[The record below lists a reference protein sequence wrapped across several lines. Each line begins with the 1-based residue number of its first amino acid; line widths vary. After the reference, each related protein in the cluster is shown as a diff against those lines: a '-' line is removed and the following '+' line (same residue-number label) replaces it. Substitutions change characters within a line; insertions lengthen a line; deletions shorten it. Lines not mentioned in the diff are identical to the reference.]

1 MSVLHI
7 TLIVAPGPAH
17 AEGNLFGG
25 MMRAITPLLFATALG
40 DFRRSGSH
48 EDQARFRLLRQQ
60 FQSTVRSSR
69 THYWNEWL
77 GSVTPLSHRAPRLA
91 CSLVRRTFR
100 SFVASPNLCHM
111 QWDGASRRRVPNDAP
126 IFPPQ
131 LRTLGFLTTSS
142 THSLCASRL
151 SRPCTILGDL
161 MLPSLTTNSLLRCPS
176 ATSLLPVRTAS
187 HTHSSKSHF
196 GVIFCS
202 PSSTSCCASPWSRPL
217 GSPASSSRS
226 SSATVTPPPL
236 IPIVLFLSHLALSNF
251 SST

>member
-1 MSVLHI
+1 MCFTSLSSLAREPLWWNDACYHA
-7 TLIVAPGPAH
+7 LVARNGSW
-17 AEGNLFGG
+17 
-25 MMRAITPLLFATALG
+25 R

-60 FQSTVRSSR
+60 FHSTIRSSR

-77 GSVTPLSHRAPRLA
+77 GSVTSLSRQAPRLA

-100 SFVASPNLCHM
+100 SSVVTPDLCHV
-111 QWDGASRRRVPNDAP
+111 QWDGASRCAL
-126 IFPPQ
+126 PPDEA
-131 LRTLGFLTTSS
+131 RSHWRAHFSSS
-142 THSLCASRL
+142 TEDTRFSDDICASRL

-161 MLPSLTTNSLLRCPS
+161 MLP
-176 ATSLLPVRTAS
+176 LPRV
-187 HTHSSKSHF
+187 SSWCGRD
-196 GVIFCS
+196 GVIFRS
-202 PSSTSCCASPWSRPL
+202 PSSSSSCASPWSHPL
-217 GSPASSSRS
+217 SSSRS